1 MYDGASTG
9 NVGRYPLVMTDHE
22 DGCTG
27 PVGEAAVTSDPELN
41 RSLDVLWSELVS
53 ARDAVAE
60 ARQGPQ
66 GLSNMTE
73 LARRHLVTA
82 LEAYTAALQAQNLPV
97 PYRLR
102 DDLRL
107 QRRALEERR

>member
-1 MYDGASTG
+1 MTS
-9 NVGRYPLVMTDHE
+9 RPEPHRPLD
-22 DGCTG
+22 
-27 PVGEAAVTSDPELN
+27 L
-41 RSLDVLWSELVS
+41 LWSELVS

-73 LARRHLVTA
+73 LARRHLVMA
-82 LEAYTAALQAQNLPV
+82 LEAYTSELQAQKLPV

-107 QRRALEERR
+107 QRRALEERH